1 MALIRTP
8 KNSILPKIYGKVG
21 KGENVF
27 QHLAAR
33 RSTPMMPS
41 SCAKPSLWLRVESVT
56 LAPTKKGGKSR
67 ILLMSFML
75 VDTPDESL
83 CGDGDVCVF
92 FPQQLRPLKPIQV
105 LQSCW
110 TSRLVLN
117 RFHLFI
123 GPLKVVVSIQPRLCW
138 RSLEIQTE
146 MDGKE
151 RPKCICSN

>member
-56 LAPTKKGGKSR
+56 LAPTKKTGKKSR
-67 ILLMSFML
+67 RISLMSFRL

-83 CGDGDVCVF
+83 CGDGDVCVCF
-92 FPQQLRPLKPIQV
+92 FPSSSDLSNPLRCCGVAEHHGWYSIDF
-105 LQSCW
+105 
-110 TSRLVLN
+110 TSLLG
-117 RFHLFI
+117 H
-123 GPLKVVVSIQPRLCW
+123 
-138 RSLEIQTE
+138 
-146 MDGKE
+146 
-151 RPKCICSN
+151 